1 MINIFILSRTIGRQ
15 CKGRLGTL
23 HVTGMWEIAQV
34 IGGDPDKDVA
44 VLELQAPP
52 EKLAELKPVAV
63 GSSANLMVGQRV
75 YAIGNPFGLD
85 HTLTQARTHHSS
97 LCNAVLPITQGC
109 CAIALMNLQAAPR
122 LQITGQTGHGCSPAS
137 GCVTVA
143 FHMLQVFQI
152 V

>member
-1 MINIFILSRTIGRQ
+1 MRPGGV
-15 CKGRLGTL
+15 CD
-23 HVTGMWEIAQV
+23 AQV

-85 HTLTQARTHHSS
+85 HTLTQARARATAASRPRFPATGGAA
-97 LCNAVLPITQGC
+97 LLLWCMCVWKLALGLDPRVNQLWLLACTQSRH
-109 CAIALMNLQAAPR
+109 N
-122 LQITGQTGHGCSPAS
+122 
-137 GCVTVA
+137 
-143 FHMLQVFQI
+143 
-152 V
+152 

>member
-1 MINIFILSRTIGRQ
+1 M
-15 CKGRLGTL
+15 
-23 HVTGMWEIAQV
+23 VAQV

-85 HTLTQARTHHSS
+85 HTLTQARTHCRSLRTAEVPCTWVSAHLVKCQLRLGFDHSRRVAAA
-97 LCNAVLPITQGC
+97 C
-109 CAIALMNLQAAPR
+109 LQAVMSEA
-122 LQITGQTGHGCSPAS
+122 
-137 GCVTVA
+137 V
-143 FHMLQVFQI
+143 FYMLQVLIHSKWRPFSQCI
-152 V
+152 AEHHQALCLGVAGHCVGPGA

>member
-1 MINIFILSRTIGRQ
+1 M
-15 CKGRLGTL
+15 
-23 HVTGMWEIAQV
+23 VAQV

-97 LCNAVLPITQGC
+97 PWNAASSSTRGC
-109 CAIALMNLQAAPR
+109 CTLALVNL
-122 LQITGQTGHGCSPAS
+122 AS
-137 GCVTVA
+137 RAWAWIHC
-143 FHMLQVFQI
+143 
-152 V
+152 

>member
-1 MINIFILSRTIGRQ
+1 MCSVGAGLTFQAHLSACPNTSCSREAWTI
-15 CKGRLGTL
+15 
-23 HVTGMWEIAQV
+23 VDMQV

-85 HTLTQARTHHSS
+85 HTLTQARPWVVMW
-97 LCNAVLPITQGC
+97 AG
-109 CAIALMNLQAAPR
+109 
-122 LQITGQTGHGCSPAS
+122 
-137 GCVTVA
+137 
-143 FHMLQVFQI
+143 
-152 V
+152 